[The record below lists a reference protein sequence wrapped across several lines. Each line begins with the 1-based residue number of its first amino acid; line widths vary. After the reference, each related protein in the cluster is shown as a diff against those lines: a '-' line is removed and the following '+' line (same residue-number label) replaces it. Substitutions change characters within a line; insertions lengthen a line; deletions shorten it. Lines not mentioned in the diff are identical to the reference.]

1 MTRASFLKSLFVAP
15 VSPKIISELDL
26 TTKSV
31 AEHKEV
37 VKCFG
42 GIVEYIES
50 KGQIFEYNPSSFTMS
65 DFENVIK
72 QLSKSYTNN
81 PYYIQKI
88 TQ

>member
-1 MTRASFLKSLFVAP
+1 MTRASFLKSLFVASI
-15 VSPKIISELDL
+15 SPKIISELDL

-37 VKCFG
+37 VRCFG

-50 KGQIFEYNPSSFTMS
+50 KGQVFEYNPSSFTMS
-65 DFENVIK
+65 DFKNTIE
-72 QLSKSYTNN
+72 QLSKAYVHNS
-81 PYYIQKI
+81 YYIQKI